1 MKRNPYKPYHILI
14 IVLVSMLANV
24 IGRIIGDT
32 FEPPLWMDC
41 FGTFLTAY
49 ALGPVCG
56 AIVGIA
62 GNLLHGFLN
71 PVSSIYSLTS
81 IFIALI
87 VGYMAKKGWMNTLF
101 KTMSLSLMVTGVC
114 VFISVIL
121 NIVFYDGQIG
131 NKWGEGISE
140 LFGSWGL
147 PRLACII
154 LGQFY
159 MDFLDKV
166 ITLVALYAFIKF
178 YRIIRPHLPFWL
190 KITPPS
196 ENEEENQDRIEESS
210 AEVKG
215 GQADTETSPQAETI
229 NLSETKRVTDTIQK
243 SETKP
248 QADFHGEAKSSAE
261 TKPSEKTEYL
271 SGRNLLIFVL
281 FFSFAAFFPYEAS
294 GQTKQISPEK
304 SYNSYASTIYN
315 KSNGLS
321 GGKTNDIACT
331 NDGILWIGTYE
342 GLYRHN
348 GNEFRLMNEFES
360 IKAVRCLYVDDE
372 GRLIVG
378 TNDNGLSIIINESVM
393 NVIEE
398 KDGLPSDAVRSIIR
412 GSDGFYYVGTSESL
426 AILSI
431 ANGLYVIAIIPEI
444 QTAISLSADEK
455 EHIAAVTA
463 DGRLFILQAG
473 GKILYSSQDRRVKFT
488 ACTFDQEG
496 NLYASTE
503 GNRVFIY
510 SLNDQNKISERNS
523 GLQDNIALIQ
533 DSQNISQDS
542 QNISYFQAARQK
554 TEIISDNTDSTE
566 VKTERA
572 VIRGASPKIVRQTEK
587 TDTNFLSV
595 KAEIKNITL
604 KHINSFKFIDDVL
617 FTCSDNGA
625 GYIQNQNF
633 YPLETGS
640 FNNSIDNMTEDYQ
653 GNLWFT
659 SSRLGLLKMCETSFS
674 EIYAS
679 AGLPISV
686 VNSTALFMGNLY
698 FATDDGLMA
707 IDSKTNKPLQNAL
720 TERFSGIRVRC
731 LTICKDSSM
740 WISSKSRG
748 MTHVKTDGSI
758 VTLGIPHQFRVAVEL
773 ADGSI
778 ACGASD
784 GIAIIQD
791 DRIIQWITEKD
802 GLENP
807 VILSLS
813 QTKNGLLLAGTD
825 GGGIAVI
832 EKNIGKSSKASEE
845 NQNKRSGDFSSSS
858 ENNSPYRLTRLLK
871 KDDGLSS
878 NVVLRT
884 VNDFDGENELESV
897 YAVTS
902 NGLCYITFGEN
913 ENSKSSENKD
923 SPNLIPENLNDG
935 ALESSSKQNDQ
946 LDQTLD
952 DKNSLTTEEIRDI
965 KDKINIRILSNF
977 PFSNNYDLVVRPN
990 KNIFVLSGAG
1000 IFVVNRE
1007 ELLNSKNGEK
1017 LDYEL
1022 LDLKKGL
1029 RGSLTANS
1037 WNYMDQE
1044 GNLYLSCDTGS
1055 SKINLNTYDKIEHS
1069 YRMQLKSIII
1079 DGKRHILQKDI
1090 PYVIQSDADT
1100 VEIIPEII
1108 NYSINT
1114 PYISLYFE
1122 GVDDKP
1128 AVMLQSELS
1137 SSVYMNLKSGNYKFH
1152 IAVLDSKGRN
1162 TVEEA
1167 VYNISKTYK
1176 IYNNWWF
1183 LVYTAGVAMLA
1194 IAWLTWFITS
1204 TIQGKRLEKQKQE
1217 MDAIKKQI
1225 TMGNETIFSIAN
1237 AVEARDKS
1245 TGKHSLR
1252 VSEYAVLLARELG
1265 FSDEELNQI
1274 RQTGLLHDI
1283 GKIGVPD
1290 AVLNKPDRL
1299 TDEEY
1304 AIMKTHTTIGGEI
1317 LKDFTLIPHVDEGAK
1332 FHHERYDGSG
1342 YPNGL
1347 KGEEI
1352 PLNAR
1357 IIGLADAFDAMTA
1370 NRVYR
1375 KALNMDYVIQELK
1388 RCSGSQFDPTLV
1400 EILLKLIESGEISAE
1415 EIQKKD

>member
-1 MKRNPYKPYHILI
+1 
-14 IVLVSMLANV
+14 
-24 IGRIIGDT
+24 
-32 FEPPLWMDC
+32 
-41 FGTFLTAY
+41 
-49 ALGPVCG
+49 
-56 AIVGIA
+56 
-62 GNLLHGFLN
+62 
-71 PVSSIYSLTS
+71 
-81 IFIALI
+81 
-87 VGYMAKKGWMNTLF
+87 
-101 KTMSLSLMVTGVC
+101 
-114 VFISVIL
+114 
-121 NIVFYDGQIG
+121 
-131 NKWGEGISE
+131 
-140 LFGSWGL
+140 
-147 PRLACII
+147 
-154 LGQFY
+154 
-159 MDFLDKV
+159 
-166 ITLVALYAFIKF
+166 
-178 YRIIRPHLPFWL
+178 
-190 KITPPS
+190 
-196 ENEEENQDRIEESS
+196 
-210 AEVKG
+210 
-215 GQADTETSPQAETI
+215 
-229 NLSETKRVTDTIQK
+229 
-243 SETKP
+243 
-248 QADFHGEAKSSAE
+248 
-261 TKPSEKTEYL
+261 
-271 SGRNLLIFVL
+271 
-281 FFSFAAFFPYEAS
+281 
-294 GQTKQISPEK
+294 
-304 SYNSYASTIYN
+304 
-315 KSNGLS
+315 
-321 GGKTNDIACT
+321 
-331 NDGILWIGTYE
+331 
-342 GLYRHN
+342 
-348 GNEFRLMNEFES
+348 
-360 IKAVRCLYVDDE
+360 
-372 GRLIVG
+372 
-378 TNDNGLSIIINESVM
+378 
-393 NVIEE
+393 
-398 KDGLPSDAVRSIIR
+398 
-412 GSDGFYYVGTSESL
+412 
-426 AILSI
+426 
-431 ANGLYVIAIIPEI
+431 
-444 QTAISLSADEK
+444 
-455 EHIAAVTA
+455 
-463 DGRLFILQAG
+463 
-473 GKILYSSQDRRVKFT
+473 
-488 ACTFDQEG
+488 
-496 NLYASTE
+496 
-503 GNRVFIY
+503 
-510 SLNDQNKISERNS
+510 
-523 GLQDNIALIQ
+523 
-533 DSQNISQDS
+533 
-542 QNISYFQAARQK
+542 
-554 TEIISDNTDSTE
+554 
-566 VKTERA
+566 
-572 VIRGASPKIVRQTEK
+572 
-587 TDTNFLSV
+587 
-595 KAEIKNITL
+595 
-604 KHINSFKFIDDVL
+604 
-617 FTCSDNGA
+617 
-625 GYIQNQNF
+625 
-633 YPLETGS
+633 
-640 FNNSIDNMTEDYQ
+640 
-653 GNLWFT
+653 
-659 SSRLGLLKMCETSFS
+659 MCETSFS

-686 VNSTALFMGNLY
+686 VNSTAIFMNNLY

-707 IDSKTNKPLQNAL
+707 IDSKTNRPLQNTL
-720 TERFSGIRVRC
+720 TERFSGTRVRC
-731 LTICKDSSM
+731 LTICKDSSL

-748 MTHVKTDGSI
+748 MTHARTDGSI
-758 VTLGIPHQFRVAVEL
+758 ISLGFPHQFRVALEL

-784 GIAIIQD
+784 GIAIIKD

-813 QTKNGLLLAGTD
+813 QTKKGILLAGTD

-832 EKNIGKSSKASEE
+832 EKTEE
-845 NQNKRSGDFSSSS
+845 
-858 ENNSPYRLTRLLK
+858 ENSPYKLTKRLK
-871 KDDGLSS
+871 KEDGLSS

-884 VNDFDGENELESV
+884 VNDFDGENELECV

-902 NGLCYITFGEN
+902 NGLCYITFEENPGLASTTLSATPPAENTTENKNEN
-913 ENSKSSENKD
+913 EKAKENQNQD
-923 SPNLIPENLNDG
+923 AGG
-935 ALESSSKQNDQ
+935 ALSEVNDSAEENTPAEGNNPESLNEDDRSSGSQKNQNNQ
-946 LDQTLD
+946 NET
-952 DKNSLTTEEIRDI
+952 
-965 KDKINIRILSNF
+965 INIRILSNF

-1007 ELLNSKNGEK
+1007 ELLNSRNGEK

-1037 WNYMDQE
+1037 WNYIDNE

-1079 DGKRHILQKDI
+1079 DGKRHIVQKDI

-1100 VEIIPEII
+1100 VELIPEII

-1122 GVDDKP
+1122 GVDEKP

-1137 SSVYMNLKSGNYKFH
+1137 SSVYMNLKSGKYKFH

-1204 TIQGKRLEKQKQE
+1204 TIQGKRLEKQRQE
-1217 MDAIKKQI
+1217 MEAIKKQI

-1265 FSDEELNQI
+1265 FSEEELNQI

-1400 EILLKLIESGEISAE
+1400 EILLKLIENGEISAE